1 VKAWEVRVIRWGFGL
16 VSASGVLYGVMKYFL
31 AGSDPDSRLG
41 HPWQPSMLAAHVLAT
56 PVAVFAMG
64 LLLRGHALPQLKRG
78 EREGRGT
85 GLALTAVGTPLVFSG
100 YLVQVFTGETLRKGT
115 GWIHAALGVLFALAF
130 LLHIPGS
137 QAGDTAV
144 PRASVSRSPDDAPET
159 PPEAQERVS

>member
-1 VKAWEVRVIRWGFGL
+1 MKAWEVRVIRWGFGL
-16 VSASGVLYGVMKYFL
+16 VSASGVVYGVMKYFL

-41 HPWQPSMLAAHVLAT
+41 HPWQPAVLAAHVLTA
-56 PVAVFAMG
+56 PIAVFAMG

-137 QAGDTAV
+137 
-144 PRASVSRSPDDAPET
+144 SSPDDAAKT
-159 PPEAQERVS
+159 PPETEEGVS